1 MVTYYKHVYAFS
13 TGENH
18 SADNDSAP
26 THIRHFVDH
35 FVTITWLTY
44 RKDFPPIE
52 GTRIT
57 TDCGWGCMVRSGQMM
72 LATALNYHLLGKG
85 YIICILLPIKIL
97 IFTEWRLANSDK
109 KQRMLHRQVNYIV
122 YTCASTQTELYHI
135 ITVSVLNFTILLN
148 TNLFF
153 IFMNVNS
160 LIK

>member
-1 MVTYYKHVYAFS
+1 MVTYYKDVYAFS

-18 SADNDSAP
+18 SADNDSTP

-72 LATALNYHLLGKG
+72 LATALNYHLLGRG
-85 YIICILLPIKIL
+85 NIICSLFPFKML

-109 KQRMLHRQVNYIV
+109 KQRMLHRQVNCIV
-122 YTCASTQTELYHI
+122 HTGTFAHKQNYVI
-135 ITVSVLNFTILLN
+135 
-148 TNLFF
+148 
-153 IFMNVNS
+153 
-160 LIK
+160 